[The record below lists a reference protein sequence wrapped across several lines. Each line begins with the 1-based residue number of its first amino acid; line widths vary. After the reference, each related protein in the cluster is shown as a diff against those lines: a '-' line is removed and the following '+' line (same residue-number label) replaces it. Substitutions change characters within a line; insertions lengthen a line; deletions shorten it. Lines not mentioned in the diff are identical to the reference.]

1 MSGSAAVTITD
12 NPSPVEAATPD
23 AVKPDVATLDVATP
37 DVDTPATAD
46 GSPTVFVLTAFTTV
60 PPSTFVRS
68 QF

>member
-1 MSGSAAVTITD
+1 VTITD
-12 NPSPVEAATPD
+12 NPSPVEATTPD
-23 AVKPDVATLDVATP
+23 AVKPDFATL